1 MFQEILLYL
10 NEQKE
15 EYLHLK
21 KIISHNPL
29 EKSIDFIL
37 HQIDQDLNKIIKLCE
52 VTNENC
58 L

>member
-10 NEQKE
+10 NKQRE
-15 EYLHLK
+15 EYLNLK
-21 KIISHNPL
+21 KIASQTPL

-37 HQIDQDLNKIIKLCE
+37 YQIDQDLIKIIKLCE
-52 VTNENC
+52 VSNENY